1 MGSCRGGRAICSREW
16 LTAPPYVLLPQQEV
30 TELLKLRV
38 HVFRQTVN
46 MLLVALILGSSS
58 QTRCFIDPVWNTSE
72 LYTATHQY
80 GSAFNALTNKTE
92 VS

>member
-1 MGSCRGGRAICSREW
+1 VSRRNS
-16 LTAPPYVLLPQQEV
+16 
-30 TELLKLRV
+30 LRV
-38 HVFRQTVN
+38 TCLDRLLD

-58 QTRCFIDPVWNTSE
+58 PTRCFIDPVWNTSE